1 MKTLYLLRHAKSAW
15 NDPDLDDHDRPLAPR
30 GARAA
35 TLIGRH
41 LRGRRFRPDRILCST
56 ARRARDTLNLV
67 LSQLENGTDLSV
79 EYGREFYLAGDGALL
94 EVLRRMPD
102 TVKSVLLVGHNPGLQ
117 NLATRLAG
125 SGDPTGLR
133 DIAAKF
139 PTGAFAELSFP
150 TASWSDIGP
159 REATL
164 QEFVVPK
171 KLS

>member
-15 NDPDLDDHDRPLAPR
+15 DDPDLDDHDRPLAPR

-41 LRGRRFRPDRILCST
+41 LRGRQFRPDRILCST
-56 ARRARDTLNLV
+56 ARRARDTLNLI
-67 LSQLENGTDLSV
+67 LAQLENGANLPV
-79 EYGREFYLAGDGALL
+79 EYGRELYLAGDRALL
-94 EVLRRMPD
+94 DRLRRMPD
-102 TVKSVLLVGHNPGLQ
+102 TVESVLLVGHNPGLQ
-117 NLATRLAG
+117 NLATRLTG
-125 SGDPTGLR
+125 SGDPGALS

-159 REATL
+159 RGATL